1 MARKYLRWFFFATAV
16 IQEMLIPISLWVFSW
31 HVWLMLMTCLVHAQ
45 MTCSKVFVWSGR
57 FFWCGLWDP
66 SLCWT
71 VVNLLFTSSFRVCYL
86 LLKTSSAI
94 VFGPLLPPIK
104 TVTMA
109 DGFDFLIFWF
119 AMVFFVFGFDV
130 AINGVKKR
138 MGFSTLGTWLDEVW
152 CPEYSVA
159 LRGFWRKVA
168 FKKKDEFWSWK

>member
-16 IQEMLIPISLWVFSW
+16 IQEMLIPIFLWVFSW

-57 FFWCGLWDP
+57 FFWCGLWD
-66 SLCWT
+66 LCWT
-71 VVNLLFTSSFRVCYL
+71 VVNLLFTSSFRVCGLCSCVVCILLCVHFLCISQRSCHSSYL

-94 VFGPLLPPIK
+94 VSGPLLPPIK

-119 AMVFFVFGFDV
+119 AMVCFLF
-130 AINGVKKR
+130 
-138 MGFSTLGTWLDEVW
+138 LGLM
-152 CPEYSVA
+152 
-159 LRGFWRKVA
+159 LL
-168 FKKKDEFWSWK
+168 